1 MMSKAKENIHPSVIW
16 QFLQQHR
23 WVIHVLFAL
32 FVVSY
37 FNWGVGLSW
46 KGSPWKTVAYG
57 FLWLPGSILAV
68 YPMLYYLFPKYL
80 YRRKFAHFFAGYCIL
95 IIAAKFVTEGVA
107 LATRDIP
114 YVKSFQVRP
123 GQFIAPFVNITSLAA
138 AVELIRYFYF
148 QEKKSVQAKLE
159 KTKVELDL
167 LKSQIHPHFL
177 FNTLNSLFAHTIIK
191 SPESPKIVVGLS
203 DLLRFMVY
211 ESRVEF
217 IPLDQEIQLLQNYIS
232 LEKLRYG
239 DDLDIS
245 FTYAGQME
253 GKLIRPLLLLPL
265 VENAFK
271 HGVSEQLELRWI
283 SLNIHVDENRLKFK
297 LANSCDQ
304 QEDAE
309 EGSACAQDAGLDNVR
324 KRLELYYPG
333 GYSFIVNQQPEIF
346 LVSLDMPVHD
356 DKPDSFQ
363 IPNKIIR
370 KNDLEMPVGG
380 R

>member
-1 MMSKAKENIHPSVIW
+1 M
-16 QFLQQHR
+16 
-23 WVIHVLFAL
+23 FAL

-46 KGSPWKTVAYG
+46 KGSLWKTVAFG
-57 FLWLPGSILAV
+57 FLWLPGSFIAV
-68 YPMLYYLFPKYL
+68 YPMIYVLFPRYL
-80 YRRKFAHFFAGYCIL
+80 YRKKFAQFFVGYVLLIL
-95 IIAAKFVTEGVA
+95 AAKLVTEGVA
-107 LATRDIP
+107 LAVRDVP
-114 YVKSFQVRP
+114 YVKAFQIRA
-123 GQFIAPFVNITSLAA
+123 GQFVAPFVNITSLAA

-177 FNTLNSLFAHTIIK
+177 FNTLNSLFAHTMIK

-217 IPLDQEIQLLQNYIS
+217 IPLDQEIQLLKNYIN

-239 DDLDIS
+239 ADLDVS
-245 FTYAGQME
+245 FTYSGQTE
-253 GKLIRPLLLLPL
+253 KKLIRPLLLLPL

-271 HGVSEQLELRWI
+271 HGVSDQLEQKWI
-283 SLNIHVDENRLKFK
+283 SLNIHVDGERLKCK
-297 LANSCDQ
+297 LANSCDL
-304 QEDAE
+304 QEGSE
-309 EGSACAQDAGLDNVR
+309 EGSACAQDTGMENVR

-333 GYSFIVNQQPEIF
+333 GYSFIVSQQPEVF

-363 IPNKIIR
+363 IANKIIR
-370 KNDLEMPVGG
+370 KNDLEVPVGG